1 MNTRYDLN
9 MEVPPREAVRLLYIS
24 KSRFGGDWHSVP
36 HTHGCSEM
44 FYCIGG
50 RGQFNIEGR
59 LHNVEPDDL
68 IIVNPRVQH
77 TELSYQASPLEYVV
91 LGIEG
96 VEFLFDQ
103 KNMGYTML
111 KCSDMRE
118 DLLYM
123 IRLLLRE
130 MDRKEDGCEMI
141 CQDILEVLLVKL
153 VRRASVSLRVTKAA
167 PSKNKECAAAKRYLD
182 ENFRDS
188 ISLDQLAAV
197 THINKYYLAHA
208 FQKEYNISPI
218 NYLLRRRIEESKILL
233 AGTDHSLTQISELVG
248 FSSPSYFSQSFRRL
262 EGMSPIEYRRTAQKS
277 QQTREEAAAR

>member
-9 MEVPPREAVRLLYIS
+9 MEVPPRESVRLLYIS

-36 HTHGCSEM
+36 HTHACSEM
-44 FYCIGG
+44 FYCISG
-50 RGQFNIEGR
+50 RGQFNIEGT

-77 TELSYQASPLEYVV
+77 TELSYQANPLEYVV

-103 KNMGYTML
+103 KNLGYTML
-111 KCSDMRE
+111 KCHDMRE
-118 DLLYM
+118 DILYM
-123 IRLLLRE
+123 IRMLLRE
-130 MDRKEDGCEMI
+130 MDNKEDGCEMI
-141 CQDILEVLLVKL
+141 CQDILEVMLVKL
-153 VRRASVSLRVTKAA
+153 VRMASVSLRITTKA

-218 NYLLRRRIEESKILL
+218 NYLLRRRISESKALL
-233 AGTDHSLTQISELVG
+233 ASTDHSLTQISELVG

-262 EGMSPIEYRRTAQKS
+262 EGISPIEYRRSLQ
-277 QQTREEAAAR
+277 

>member
-9 MEVPPREAVRLLYIS
+9 MDVPPREAVRLLYIS

-36 HTHGCSEM
+36 HTHACSEM
-44 FYCIGG
+44 FYCISG
-50 RGQFNIEGR
+50 RGQFNIEGT
-59 LHNVEPDDL
+59 LYNVEPDDL

-77 TELSYQASPLEYVV
+77 TELSYQANPLEYVV

-103 KNMGYTML
+103 KNLGYTML
-111 KCSDMRE
+111 KCHDMRE
-118 DLLYM
+118 DMLYM

-130 MDRKEDGCEMI
+130 MDNKEDGCEMI
-141 CQDILEVLLVKL
+141 CQDILEVLLVRL
-153 VRRASVSLRVTKAA
+153 VRMASVSLRITTRA

-188 ISLDQLAAV
+188 ISLDQLASM

-218 NYLLRRRIEESKILL
+218 NYLLRRRIAESKALL
-233 AGTDHSLTQISELVG
+233 SSTDHSLTQISELVG

-262 EGMSPIEYRRTAQKS
+262 EGMSPIEYRRSVQKK
-277 QQTREEAAAR
+277 QETPKEP

>member
-36 HTHGCSEM
+36 HTHACSEM
-44 FYCIGG
+44 FYCISG
-50 RGQFNIEGR
+50 RGQFNIEGT
-59 LHNVEPDDL
+59 LHSVEPDDM

-103 KNMGYTML
+103 KNLGYTML
-111 KCSDMRE
+111 KCHPMRE

-123 IRLLLRE
+123 IRLLLHE
-130 MDRKEDGCEMI
+130 MDNKEDGCEMI

-153 VRRASVSLRVTKAA
+153 VRMASVSLHITTKA
-167 PSKNKECAAAKRYLD
+167 PSKNKECVAAKRYLD
-182 ENFRDS
+182 ENFRES

-218 NYLLRRRIEESKILL
+218 NYLLRRRINESKALL
-233 AGTDHSLTQISELVG
+233 TSTDHSLTQISELVG
-248 FSSPSYFSQSFRRL
+248 FSSPSYFSQSFRRI
-262 EGMSPIEYRRTAQKS
+262 EGMSPIEYRRITQKK
-277 QQTREEAAAR
+277 QETRREK